1 MERFPRLY
9 RIEPLLLVTDVHGP
23 GFGVGCSGLKKV
35 PLLVVGVPD
44 RLTRL
49 LLGMNVVLVG
59 MASQRLTS
67 AIVSAATVLLL
78 SAR

>member
-9 RIEPLLLVTDVHGP
+9 RIEPLLLVGDTHGP
-23 GFGVGCSGLKKV
+23 GFGVGCRGLKKV
-35 PLLVVGVPD
+35 PLLVIDAPD

-59 MASQRLTS
+59 MASHSFTS
-67 AIVSAATVLLL
+67 AIVSVGRVLLL
-78 SAR
+78 WAR